1 VHGLPR
7 HGYVEGHAD
16 APPGRRDRALRELR
30 PHPGARLTTLRLRA
44 DGGAR
49 GNPGP
54 AAVGVVIEDDQGL
67 RLRTFHRYLGEKTNN
82 QAEYLALIDGLKA
95 IADWKP
101 DRLEVFLD
109 SKLVV
114 EQVNGAWKV
123 KEPELKE
130 LHLQAT
136 ELLKQF
142 GDRVTVK
149 HVGREENRGAD
160 KLVNMAL
167 DERVKKPKPGG

>member
-1 VHGLPR
+1 MR
-7 HGYVEGHAD
+7 K
-16 APPGRRDRALRELR
+16 LR
-30 PHPGARLTTLRLRA
+30 PNPGARLTTLRLRA

-54 AAVGVVIEDDQGL
+54 AALGVVIEDDQGM
-67 RLRTFHRYLGEKTNN
+67 RLRTFHRFLGVATNN
-82 QAEYLALIDGLKA
+82 QAEYQALIEGLKA
-95 IADWKP
+95 VADWKP
-101 DRLEVFLD
+101 DRLEVYLD

-114 EQVNGAWKV
+114 EQVNGKWRV

-130 LHLQAT
+130 LHKQAT

-142 GDRVTVK
+142 GDRVTVS
-149 HVGREENRGAD
+149 HVGREEKRGAD

-167 DERVKKPKPGG
+167 DERVKKPKASG

>member
-1 VHGLPR
+1 V
-7 HGYVEGHAD
+7 
-16 APPGRRDRALRELR
+16 
-30 PHPGARLTTLRLRA
+30 

-54 AAVGVVIEDDQGL
+54 AALGVVIEDEQGM
-67 RLRTFHRYLGEKTNN
+67 RLRTFHRYLGVATNN
-82 QAEYLALIDGLKA
+82 QAEYQALIDGLKA
-95 IADWKP
+95 IAEWKP
-101 DRLEVFLD
+101 DRLEVYLD

-114 EQVNGAWKV
+114 EQVNGKWKV

-130 LHLQAT
+130 LQRQAT
-136 ELLKQF
+136 ELLRQF
-142 GDRVTVK
+142 GDRVTVS

-167 DERVKKPKPGG
+167 DERVKKPKASG

>member
-1 VHGLPR
+1 
-7 HGYVEGHAD
+7 
-16 APPGRRDRALRELR
+16 LRELR

-130 LHLQAT
+130 LHKQAT
-136 ELLKQF
+136 ELLQQF

-167 DERVKKPKPGG
+167 DERVKKPKASG